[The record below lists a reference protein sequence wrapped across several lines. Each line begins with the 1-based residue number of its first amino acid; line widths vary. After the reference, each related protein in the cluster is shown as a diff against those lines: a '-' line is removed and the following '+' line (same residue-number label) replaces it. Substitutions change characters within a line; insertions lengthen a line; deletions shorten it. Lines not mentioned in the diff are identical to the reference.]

1 MSSSKS
7 ILVVKNVTMQ
17 FGGLKAVDNFNL
29 TLIEGELAGL
39 IGPNGA
45 GKTTVFNVLTG
56 VYKPTTGDVHL
67 SGIDTAPLKPY
78 QISHLG
84 ISRTFQNIRLFKDLT
99 VLDNILI
106 ASNQHAKHTM
116 LDSVARLPRHF
127 REETRLREKSME
139 LLRIFNLDGKS
150 SAQSGSLPYGEQ
162 RKLEIIRALATDP
175 KVLFLDE
182 PAAGM
187 NHKETEV
194 LMETIAKIR
203 KDFGLTVLLIEH
215 DMKLVMGI
223 CERILVLDHGVT
235 ICQGNP
241 EHVRKD
247 PKVIAAYLGA
257 DGGH

>member
-1 MSSSKS
+1 M
-7 ILVVKNVTMQ
+7 
-17 FGGLKAVDNFNL
+17 
-29 TLIEGELAGL
+29 
-39 IGPNGA
+39 
-45 GKTTVFNVLTG
+45 
-56 VYKPTTGDVHL
+56 

-162 RKLEIIRALATDP
+162 RKLEIIRA
-175 KVLFLDE
+175 
-182 PAAGM
+182 
-187 NHKETEV
+187 
-194 LMETIAKIR
+194 
-203 KDFGLTVLLIEH
+203 
-215 DMKLVMGI
+215 
-223 CERILVLDHGVT
+223 
-235 ICQGNP
+235 
-241 EHVRKD
+241 
-247 PKVIAAYLGA
+247 
-257 DGGH
+257 